1 MVAGTHG
8 PLAID
13 SPENA
18 RSCLCER
25 LARDPLTLY
34 HPAHDRALEWQE
46 RSFRNLLF
54 RLASVA
60 RHGLVLSYQEGNGN
74 LVPLAERCF
83 SSQ

>member
-8 PLAID
+8 PLALD

-18 RSCLCER
+18 RSCLRER
-25 LARDPLTLY
+25 LERGLPMV
-34 HPAHDRALEWQE
+34 HHSAHDRALEWRE
-46 RSFRNLLF
+46 IGFRNSLF
-54 RLASVA
+54 RLASIV
-60 RHGLVLSYQEGNGN
+60 RHGLVLSYQERNGS

>member
-18 RSCLCER
+18 RSCLRER
-25 LARDPLTLY
+25 LERGLPMVHHSAY
-34 HPAHDRALEWQE
+34 DRALERRE
-46 RSFRNLLF
+46 IDFRNLRF
-54 RLASVA
+54 RLAPVTH
-60 RHGLVLSYQEGNGN
+60 HGLVLSYQEGNGN

>member
-13 SPENA
+13 SPENVD
-18 RSCLCER
+18 SCLRER
-25 LARDPLTLY
+25 LERDPRTLH
-34 HPAHDRALEWQE
+34 HPAYDRALERRE
-46 RSFRNLLF
+46 IGFRNLRF
-54 RLASVA
+54 RLASIV
-60 RHGLVLSYQEGNGN
+60 HHVIVLIHQEGNGN

>member
-13 SPENA
+13 SLQNA
-18 RSCLCER
+18 HSCLRER
-25 LARDPLTLY
+25 LERGLPMVH

-46 RSFRNLLF
+46 IGFRNLRF
-54 RLASVA
+54 RLAPIA
-60 RHGLVLSYQEGNGN
+60 RHGLVLSYQEGNGK